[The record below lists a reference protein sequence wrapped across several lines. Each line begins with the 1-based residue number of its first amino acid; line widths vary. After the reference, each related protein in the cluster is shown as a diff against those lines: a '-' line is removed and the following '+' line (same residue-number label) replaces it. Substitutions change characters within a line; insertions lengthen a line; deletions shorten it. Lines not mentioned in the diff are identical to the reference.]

1 MPQLSVRSVTLRGVP
16 IWRLRE
22 YLEALGAV
30 AEQPSPPG
38 PADPDAVV
46 RPHGA
51 MRGHDWQVVWRTETR
66 PFHPRLNTTIEEHH
80 FTFSAPDQPTLEII
94 FNKFMQK
101 AHRGGG

>member
-1 MPQLSVRSVTLRGVP
+1 MPSTSVRSVALRGVP

-30 AEQPSPPG
+30 AEPPGAPG

-46 RPHGA
+46 RPDGA
-51 MRGHDWQVVWRTETR
+51 MRGDGWHVVWRTETR

-80 FTFSAPDQPTLEII
+80 FTFSAPDQPTVDHI
-94 FNKFMQK
+94 FDQFMLK
-101 AHRGGG
+101 AQRGGG

>member
-1 MPQLSVRSVTLRGVP
+1 MPQLSVRSVALRGVP

-30 AEQPSPPG
+30 PEQPGPPG

-51 MRGHDWQVVWRTETR
+51 MRGHGWQVVWRTETH
-66 PFHPRLNTTIEEHH
+66 PFHPRLNTTIQEHH
-80 FTFSAPDQPTLEII
+80 FTFSAPDQPTLETI
-94 FNKFMQK
+94 FTKFMQK
-101 AHRGGG
+101 AQRGGG

>member
-1 MPQLSVRSVTLRGVP
+1 MQSTSVRSVALRGVP

-30 AEQPSPPG
+30 AEQPGAPG

-46 RPHGA
+46 RPDGA
-51 MRGHDWQVVWRTETR
+51 MRGDGWQVVWRTETR

-80 FTFSAPDQPTLEII
+80 FTFSAPDQPTVDHI
-94 FNKFMQK
+94 FNKFMLK
-101 AHRGGG
+101 AQRGGG